1 MGCPAAEALFE
12 NYTQS
17 AMEHFEA
24 TDKLASLV
32 GQHHQFEGQK
42 ELVERAHEKCSAA
55 RLALEQHRAQH
66 TCVIREPGKL
76 TAKTRHSEL
85 HRNRFDSLPRCKRRG
100 AFYGEEFSQDA
111 GVQRGRTRQ
120 WTTVVM
126 PDCSNWANWAAASGR
141 LKR

>member
-1 MGCPAAEALFE
+1 MLLLSRIGCPAAQALFE
-12 NYTQS
+12 DYAQA

-66 TCVIREPGKL
+66 TCRD
-76 TAKTRHSEL
+76 T
-85 HRNRFDSLPRCKRRG
+85 
-100 AFYGEEFSQDA
+100 
-111 GVQRGRTRQ
+111 
-120 WTTVVM
+120 
-126 PDCSNWANWAAASGR
+126 
-141 LKR
+141 